1 MLDSATVCPENGSTV
16 TQRPKYDLFPFAELV
31 PGVPSGD
38 EPADTTEKIPAT
50 FPIVPPT
57 RAIFA
62 LLCALP
68 DPRVGNASKEAK
80 MTTTLDRAEIP
91 PVEAGFPTVAALVRA
106 RAAETPNAVA
116 MREKDYGIWQEI
128 TWGKLWEDIRLAAHG
143 LLALGVEPG
152 DRVSIHSEDRPEWII
167 LDFAT
172 VAIRGI
178 TVGLYPTNPA
188 AEVEYLL
195 NDSGSKVHLAEDQE
209 QADKVMEVIDRLP
222 HLNKI
227 IHVEP
232 RGFRTY
238 RDDPRFIFW
247 DDFLDLGRRH
257 AEDNPGLVEKIM
269 SEAEGDDII
278 TLVYTSGTTGPP
290 KGAMLTNDNF
300 HFCVEKIIR
309 VDGRLAGGRVAG
321 PEDQILTYLPLCHV
335 AERIFSAWHLAAQ
348 GTVLNFAES
357 IETVQQN
364 LREIQPTLFF
374 AVPRIWEKI
383 HATIRIK
390 GNDAT
395 FLKRLLFGLGIKA
408 AGVIGRERV
417 AHNGLDT
424 WKTRVLDWIFT
435 PLVFRALRERI
446 GMRRVQWAGTGAAA
460 IAPEVI
466 QDFLGIGVPIHELY
480 GMTENS
486 AVATIN
492 MWGRNKVGTVG
503 EPYPGIGLR
512 IDPDTGEIQTK
523 HPGVFVGYW
532 NKPEATAETFTE
544 DGWLKTGDVGEWV
557 DGTHVK
563 IIDRLKHIIITS
575 GGKNISPS
583 EIENSLK
590 TSPYVK
596 EAMVI
601 GDGRNYLTAL
611 IGIEYDTVGDWATRR
626 GIPYTTYRDL
636 SEKPEVIE
644 LIQQVVNE
652 TNKKFA
658 RVENIRKFRLLAKE
672 LDHEDGELTATQ
684 KVKRNAMEAMF
695 QELITEMYG
704 S

>member
-1 MLDSATVCPENGSTV
+1 
-16 TQRPKYDLFPFAELV
+16 
-31 PGVPSGD
+31 
-38 EPADTTEKIPAT
+38 
-50 FPIVPPT
+50 
-57 RAIFA
+57 
-62 LLCALP
+62 
-68 DPRVGNASKEAK
+68 
-80 MTTTLDRAEIP
+80 
-91 PVEAGFPTVAALVRA
+91 
-106 RAAETPNAVA
+106 

-128 TWGKLWEDIRLAAHG
+128 TWAELWEMVRLSAHG
-143 LLALGVEPG
+143 LLALGVQPG
-152 DRVSIHSEDRPEWII
+152 DRVSIHSEDRPEWVI

-172 VAIRGI
+172 VAVRGV

-195 NDSGSKVHLAEDQE
+195 RDSGAAVHLAEDQE
-209 QADKVMEVIDRLP
+209 QADKVMEVIERLP
-222 HLNKI
+222 DLQTI

-232 RGFRTY
+232 RGFRDL
-238 RDDPRFIFW
+238 REDSRFLFW
-247 DDFLDLGRRH
+247 DDFLDLGRQH
-257 AEDNPGLVEKIM
+257 AEANPGAVELLM
-269 SEAEGDDII
+269 ADATATDVM

-290 KGAMLTNDNF
+290 KGAMLTNENF
-300 HFCVEKIIR
+300 AFCVDLVINTPERFRNSIQP
-309 VDGRLAGGRVAG
+309 G

-335 AERIFSAWHLAAQ
+335 AERIFSAWHLAAT

-383 HATIRIK
+383 HATVYIK
-390 GNDAT
+390 GRDAT
-395 FLKRLLFGLGIKA
+395 RFKRFLFEMAMKA

-417 AHNGLDT
+417 ARGGLDSV
-424 WKTRVLDWIFT
+424 KSRVLDWIFT

-446 GMRRVQWAGTGAAA
+446 GMRRVRWAGTGASA

-466 QDFLGIGVPIHELY
+466 QDFLGLGVPIHELY

-486 AVATIN
+486 AVATLN
-492 MWGRNKVGTVG
+492 FWGRNRVGTVG
-503 EPYPGIGLR
+503 EPYPDIGLR
-512 IDPDTGEIQTK
+512 LDPDTGEVQTK
-523 HPGVFVGYW
+523 HAGVFEGYW
-532 NKPEATAETFTE
+532 NKPEATQAAFTD

-557 DGTHVK
+557 DGTHIK
-563 IIDRLKHIIITS
+563 IVDRIKDIIITS

-601 GDGRNYLTAL
+601 GDGRKYLTAL
-611 IGIEYDTVGDWATRR
+611 IGIEFDNVGDWATRR

-644 LIQQVVNE
+644 LVQGIVNQ
-652 TNKKFA
+652 TNDKFA
-658 RVENIRKFRLLAKE
+658 RVENIRKFRLLPKE

-684 KVKRNAMEAMF
+684 KVKRNAMEDMF
-695 QELITEMYG
+695 GELIAEMYG
-704 S
+704 